1 MNKPKSLRV
10 TGFLLLTLLFMFAY
24 GCSKG
29 GSDSSDS
36 SQDPCVNTGTPAVLG
51 TGNSISLS
59 GSIRYEDKAYDNSG
73 FTGATIFRP
82 VRFATVEVVRCSDS
96 QVLSGAAT
104 DATGGYSLV
113 FTNTGTASVYLRV
126 IADTGN
132 AEIKNSTTDNA
143 IYSVKSGRI
152 DDSKG
157 SSHTANI
164 DITVSSGAG
173 GAFNILDVLTDGILY
188 LKGLV
193 VTNPPLLT
201 AFWQT
206 NSCDG
211 TYFDS
216 SDNSIHLLGGGS
228 CPPDSFGDT
237 DEYDD
242 DIILHE
248 FGHFV
253 ASSFSRDDSP
263 GGSHTLGDNT
273 EDIRLAWSEG
283 WAHFLSSAIRGVSSQ
298 TDTVLSTA
306 SSFEIEG
313 PSPLAS
319 STIYTTSEVSVATV
333 LWDIFDSANEAF
345 DGLSLNINPIWDVM
359 NVYLPSA
366 ASVSIEDFWDGW
378 FARGHG
384 SQTEMINISSD
395 RKMELLSDGFETDDA
410 PNPARKMAEG
420 STEHH
425 TLYPAGDKDIVAFDV
440 VLSQSYTIETLNL
453 SNGADTLIEILRS
466 DGVTLIESN
475 DNSSNVTYVKN
486 CVSGP
491 PGPQECPLNDNS
503 TLSSRV
509 SIIAPTTGTIF
520 ARISRSLAAPDSA
533 GIYGSYDL
541 RITSP

>member
-1 MNKPKSLRV
+1 LNKPKSLRV
-10 TGFLLLTLLFMFAY
+10 TGFLLMTLLFMFAY
-24 GCSKG
+24 GCSKD
-29 GSDSSDS
+29 GSDSSAS
-36 SQDPCVNTGTPAVLG
+36 SQDPCENAETPAVPG
-51 TGNSISLS
+51 TGNSINLS

-82 VRFATVEVVRCSDS
+82 VRFATVEAVRCSDS

-104 DATGGYSLV
+104 DSSGGYSLV
-113 FTNTGTASVYLRV
+113 FTNTGTAGVYLRI

-132 AEIKNSTTDNA
+132 TEIKNSTTDNA

-157 SSHTANI
+157 SSFTANI

-173 GAFNILDVLTDGILY
+173 GAFNVLDVLTDGILY

-193 VTNPPLLT
+193 ATNPPLLT

-228 CPPDSFGDT
+228 CPPDSFGNPGPFGDT

-263 GGSHTLGDNT
+263 GGRHTLGDNT

-319 STIYTTSEVSVATV
+319 STIYTTSEVSVATF

-345 DGLSLNINPIWDVM
+345 DGLSLNITPIWDVL
-359 NVYLPSA
+359 NGYLPSA

-378 FARGHG
+378 FARGHD
-384 SQTEMINISSD
+384 SQTEMITISSD
-395 RKMELLSDGFETDDA
+395 RKMELLSDVFETDDA
-410 PNPARKMAEG
+410 PNPSRKIAVEL
-420 STEHH
+420 TEHH

-440 VLSQSYTIETLNL
+440 VSGQSYTIETLGL
-453 SNGADTLIEILRS
+453 SNGADTNIEILDS
-466 DGVTLIESN
+466 NGTTVIVSN
-475 DNSSNVTYVKN
+475 DNYSGLTYPVN
-486 CVSGP
+486 CVV
-491 PGPQECPLNDNS
+491 CPANDAS

-509 SIIAPTTGTIF
+509 QIAPSASGTLF
-520 ARISRSLAAPDSA
+520 VKVSRSASAPNSS

-541 RITSP
+541 RIISP